1 MVTHGELTS
10 YEQLGA
16 SWYEAVRVNHAGRH
30 TPSSVMNTKGMDRL
44 KQSKRS

>member
-1 MVTHGELTS
+1 MATKDELTS
-10 YEQLGA
+10 YEELGA

-30 TPSSVMNTKGMDRL
+30 APSSVMNTKGMDRL